1 MNLDTEGVDV
11 LKAPDKARKT
21 SSDDPIMRML
31 TITLP
36 NGKVKYDGSQDM
48 APKILAV
55 TTRIGKS
62 LAEVSP
68 AYNAAWNGRI
78 KCTTGKSLNAQEHE
92 AMKETARKLYG
103 ALSQDGEPPLTMMQ
117 TMVGMMEPMN
127 FKVTKEA
134 AKFAAEASI
143 QHLCAVANLI
153 KTCCL
158 EGAAYD
164 LVTDLGPERF
174 TEWKAALINQAA
186 GQVPNLFRQ
195 LEEEVRKGIVEPDPD
210 RGALAHRQLTP
221 GYDILKLVYTYM
233 VQLRV
238 VLKDLRRAELAAA
251 IEADRVKAAARGATV
266 APAQYGQPAT
276 RDGDRRASG
285 ADTHRAESEGNLA
298 ERPADPKPDD
308 SEGTEAMVEADEQ
321 DNMATL
327 QAGLERAANQE
338 EQTIDALAAYV
349 PDTEAGVD
357 EQAAAKMAHR
367 VATANHVIATE
378 KTWAVEKRTLYRDH
392 CDALVVRRRMESVP
406 QAHE

>member
-1 MNLDTEGVDV
+1 MSLDTEGFDV
-11 LKAPDKARKT
+11 LQAPDKARRK

-31 TITLP
+31 RNTLP
-36 NGKVKYDGSQDM
+36 NGKGKYDGSQDK
-48 APKILAV
+48 AIKILAEI
-55 TTRIGKS
+55 TRIGTC

-68 AYNAAWNGRI
+68 AYAAAWNGRM
-78 KCTTGKSLNAQEHE
+78 KCTTGTSLITQEHE
-92 AMKETARKLYG
+92 AMVETARKLYG
-103 ALSQDGEPPLTMMQ
+103 VLSQDGEPPLTMMQ
-117 TMVGMMEPMN
+117 TMLGMMQPMD

-251 IEADRVKAAARGATV
+251 MEADRVKAAAREAAE
-266 APAQYGQPAT
+266 APAQYAQPAPHG
-276 RDGDRRASG
+276 GDRRTSG
-285 ADTHRAESEGNLA
+285 ADAHRAESQSILA
-298 ERPADPKPDD
+298 ERPPDPEPDE

-321 DNMATL
+321 EAKTAL
-327 QAGLERAANQE
+327 QAGLERAARQKRRPS
-338 EQTIDALAAYV
+338 T
-349 PDTEAGVD
+349 PTETTYPTPAPRRPNRPWLRRHTRPQGPSSWLRPTRPTRLRRD
-357 EQAAAKMAHR
+357 S
-367 VATANHVIATE
+367 TTE
-378 KTWAVEKRTLYRDH
+378 TTP
-392 CDALVVRRRMESVP
+392 RR
-406 QAHE
+406 